1 MIINEL
7 NYVSKAE
14 EVIKSLSYQDKLGN
28 TYVKLTTSKIRNL
41 LSMVSELYND
51 AIRQR
56 DDALSPEMQSRIQRL
71 KVRIAYEAGRTT
83 RDDDVKKF
91 VENAQLFGIISEI
104 GGSRKNLILFCN
116 YFEAL
121 VAYHRYYGGKEQ

>member
-14 EVIKSLSYQDKLGN
+14 EVIKSLSYQDKSGN

-56 DDALSPEMQSRIQRL
+56 DDALSPEMHGRIQRL
-71 KVRIAYEAGRTT
+71 KMRLAYEAGRDT
-83 RDDDVKKF
+83 DVKKF

-121 VAYHRYYGGKEQ
+121 VAYHRYYGGKDQ